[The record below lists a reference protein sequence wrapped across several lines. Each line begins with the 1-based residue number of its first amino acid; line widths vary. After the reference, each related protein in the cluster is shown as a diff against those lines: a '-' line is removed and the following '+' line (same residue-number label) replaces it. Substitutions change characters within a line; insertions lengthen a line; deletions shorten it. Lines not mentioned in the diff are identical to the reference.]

1 MDYPMLCDWL
11 LARGQPTIP
20 EGILPKVT
28 IVLEH
33 DGEPVCV
40 GALYMDNSV
49 NVAHISWITTKP
61 ELSAQAAAQAVHDL
75 LKAAEVVC
83 RAHNY
88 RIVFLST
95 GKRSLGRFLERREG
109 FAAVDTCAYNM
120 IKILE

>member
-1 MDYPMLCDWL
+1 MLCDWL
-11 LARGQPTIP
+11 IARGQPTIP
-20 EGILPKVT
+20 IGILPHVT
-28 IVLEH
+28 IVTEH
-33 DGEPVCV
+33 DGVPVAI

-49 NVAHISWITTKP
+49 NVAHLTWVTTKP
-61 ELSAQAAAQAVHDL
+61 DL
-75 LKAAEVVC
+75 PVRKAAHAVKDLVRASEAVC

-88 RIVFLST
+88 RIVFFST